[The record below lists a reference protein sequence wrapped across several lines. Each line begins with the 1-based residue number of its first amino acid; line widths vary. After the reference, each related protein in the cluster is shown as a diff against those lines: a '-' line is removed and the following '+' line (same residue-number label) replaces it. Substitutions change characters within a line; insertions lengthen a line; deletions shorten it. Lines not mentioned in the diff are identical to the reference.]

1 VKTTRGYSTI
11 WAATLLFFA
20 GFYALL
26 VPLPQY
32 LDSIG
37 MSDWQIGIVLGTFG
51 IASLIGRPLAGMAV
65 DRIGARPVLLTGAIA
80 LIIGALGVPVT
91 SNLLLLLVLRLLQA
105 VGYVAFTTA
114 GTALVIVLTPLEQR
128 AKRLAIFGIA
138 ANMAITLA
146 PAGMSVLLT
155 RMPLASGFVLA
166 SMLAGCAGL
175 LAMSVPSSTLPHP
188 SHALIPWH
196 LPHSLWLPMLIAGL
210 FGAGFAAFFQ
220 YAPILAEWRGDLVAG
235 WLYSVYGIS
244 IILTRLS
251 NGRLFRGI
259 TGPRLLGVAAIS
271 MISGLGL
278 IAAGPPIP
286 ILLLAIV
293 LIAYG
298 SGTSHPTLLAHHAAL
313 LPQTPGL
320 AAAAFYIGFDLGI
333 GLGSWLYGVLL
344 QGTGIG
350 GLYIGA
356 ALLVTLV
363 LFLAPRLGRDEEPP
377 HPT

>member
-1 VKTTRGYSTI
+1 
-11 WAATLLFFA
+11 LFFA

-32 LDSIG
+32 LASIG
-37 MSDWQIGIVLGTFG
+37 MADWQIGIVLGTFG
-51 IASLIGRPLAGMAV
+51 IASLIGRPIAGIAV

-80 LIIGALGVPVT
+80 LIIGALGVPAT
-91 SNLLLLLVLRLLQA
+91 SDLLLLLVLRLLQA

-155 RMPLASGFVLA
+155 MLPLASGFVLS
-166 SMLAGCAGL
+166 SMLALCAGL
-175 LAMSVPSSTLPHP
+175 LAMSVPNSTIPHTP
-188 SHALIPWH
+188 NSLIRWH
-196 LPHSLWLPMLIAGL
+196 LPHSLWLPMLIAAL

-220 YAPILAEWRGDLVAG
+220 FAPILAERRGDLVAG
-235 WLYSVYGIS
+235 WLYSVYGVS

-251 NGRLFRGI
+251 NGRVFQRI
-259 TGPRLLGVAAIS
+259 TGTRLLGVAATS
-271 MISGLGL
+271 MIIGLGL

-320 AAAAFYIGFDLGI
+320 ATAAFYIGFDLGI
-333 GLGSWLYGVLL
+333 GLGSWLYGVLM
-344 QGTGIG
+344 QGTGIS
-350 GLYIGA
+350 GLYSGA
-356 ALLVTLV
+356 ALIVALI
-363 LFLAPRLGRDEEPP
+363 LFLTPRLERDTQP
-377 HPT
+377 HPA